1 MANSFFR
8 NRRKLNMQQ
17 NKIVKY
23 IVYAIGEIFLII
35 IGILVALY
43 LNNLNENK
51 QTKALEVKLLK
62 ELKSNLRHSILNF
75 ERSIDTE
82 GEYLEYNELILDHL
96 DNKKPYNPDLDNAFG
111 VYFWTIT
118 TNPVTGGYDFLKSK
132 GIDLITNDSLRN
144 KISYIFETEFSIIKR
159 ENEVWSN
166 NLQQNI
172 SYPYHVEHFRKY
184 VFNSNNNIEQA
195 KPFDY
200 DALLEDDKFKSINT
214 EIISNRRWNINSL
227 KKLVNDMNELI
238 TEIDT
243 ELELREMD

>member
-1 MANSFFR
+1 MNNFFR
-8 NRRKLNMQQ
+8 NLRNLHLQQ
-17 NKIVKY
+17 NKFAKY
-23 IVYAIGEIFLII
+23 LLYAIGEIILII

-43 LNNLNENK
+43 LNNLNEAK
-51 QTKALEVKLLK
+51 QTKALEIKLLN
-62 ELKSNLRHSILNF
+62 ELKSNLQHSILNF
-75 ERSIDTE
+75 QRSINSE
-82 GEYLEYNELILDHL
+82 KEYLSYNEMILDYL
-96 DNKKPYNPDLDNAFG
+96 DNNKPYNPELDNAFG

-118 TNPVTGGYDFLKSK
+118 SNPVTGGYDFLKSK

-144 KISYIFETEFSIIKR
+144 KISFIFETEFSIIKN

-184 VFNSNNNIEQA
+184 VFNNNNSIELA

-200 DALLEDDKFKSINT
+200 DALLRDDKFKSINT

-227 KKLVNDMNELI
+227 TNLVKEMDDLVA
-238 TEIDT
+238 EIDK
-243 ELELREMD
+243 ELQSDKKN

>member
-1 MANSFFR
+1 MNNFFR
-8 NRRKLNMQQ
+8 NLRNLHLQQ
-17 NKIVKY
+17 NKFAKY
-23 IVYAIGEIFLII
+23 ILYAIGEIILII

-43 LNNLNENK
+43 LNNLNEAK
-51 QTKALEVKLLK
+51 QTKALEIKLLN
-62 ELKSNLRHSILNF
+62 ELKSNLQHSILNF
-75 ERSIDTE
+75 QRSINSEKD
-82 GEYLEYNELILDHL
+82 YLSYNEMILDYL
-96 DNKKPYNPDLDNAFG
+96 DNNKPYNPELDNAFG

-118 TNPVTGGYDFLKSK
+118 SNPVTGGYDFLKSK

-144 KISYIFETEFSIIKR
+144 KISFIFETEFSIIKN

-184 VFNSNNNIEQA
+184 VFNNNNSIELA

-200 DALLEDDKFKSINT
+200 DALLRDDKFKSINT

-227 KKLVNDMNELI
+227 TNLVKEMDDLVA
-238 TEIDT
+238 EIDK
-243 ELELREMD
+243 ELQSEKKN

>member
-1 MANSFFR
+1 
-8 NRRKLNMQQ
+8 MQQ
-17 NKIVKY
+17 NKFAKY
-23 IVYAIGEIFLII
+23 LLYAIGEIILII

-43 LNNLNENK
+43 LNNLNEAK
-51 QTKALEVKLLK
+51 QTKALEIKLLN
-62 ELKSNLRHSILNF
+62 ELKSNLQHSILNF
-75 ERSIDTE
+75 QRSINSE
-82 GEYLEYNELILDHL
+82 KEYLSYNEMILDYL
-96 DNKKPYNPDLDNAFG
+96 DNNKPYNPELDNAFG

-118 TNPVTGGYDFLKSK
+118 SNPVTGGYDFLKSK

-144 KISYIFETEFSIIKR
+144 KISFIFETEFSIIKN

-184 VFNSNNNIEQA
+184 VFNNNNSIELA

-200 DALLEDDKFKSINT
+200 DALLRDDKFKSINT

-227 KKLVNDMNELI
+227 TNLVKEMDDLVA
-238 TEIDT
+238 EIDK
-243 ELELREMD
+243 ELQSDKKN